1 MKKAWLTLLLSLAAM
16 PVGADSEPTFNARV
30 YWASSGFAV
39 GVDDCTG
46 ADRFIIAAGTK
57 GTTLGDMSALTN
69 ISCSAARVT
78 RNSPDTDDWYGG
90 VLFGFLDDEC
100 ADFIVIG
107 SRRHGHTHSRRSVGN
122 SDDTNKLVGVR
133 RGSCAEDD
141 EDDGGG
147 PDENLGGGG
156 SDGGT
161 GGGTGGGG
169 SGSDEP
175 ERVTCGA
182 RVTPYWQG
190 PGGFVARPSNGL
202 SADVTISCGTSRW
215 TDTLYA
221 RDDGL
226 IVQLLTDKR
235 CEDTQGRVA
244 FDGIEEGAWYW
255 ITDSRNAAASPLVC
269 ENQLGGSVDAAVP
282 EGVEPM
288 STDGGT
294 FLRHVSGLIGIVP
307 HIAGGDGF
315 HTGYWRGKG
324 GIVGRPLN
332 GQSAR
337 VKVTC
342 GRTYQTLTYGAGDD
356 GLIVELIDRSY
367 CTDPAGNPV
376 SGSLE
381 VSGLA
386 DGGWYWV
393 NGDHSVAV
401 APLLPPS
408 ILVGSKP
415 LNPGGLT
422 ADDGELGTLFD
433 QTSVQLIAIVPRIG
447 HDE

>member
-30 YWASSGFAV
+30 YWASSGFVV

-69 ISCSAARVT
+69 IGCSAALVT
-78 RNSPDTDDWYGG
+78 RDSPDTDDWYGG

-100 ADFIVIG
+100 AEFVVIG

-122 SDDTNKLVGVR
+122 SDDTNKLVGDR
-133 RGSCAEDD
+133 RGSCADRDDDEDDDRD

-147 PDENLGGGG
+147 GD
-156 SDGGT
+156 T
-161 GGGTGGGG
+161 GGDPGG
-169 SGSDEP
+169 DEP
-175 ERVTCGA
+175 ERSTCGA

-226 IVQLLTDKR
+226 IVQLLKDKR

-255 ITDSRNAAASPLVC
+255 ITGGQNVAASPLVC
-269 ENQLGGSVDAAVP
+269 ENQLGGGVGAAVP
-282 EGVEPM
+282 GGVEPTT
-288 STDGGT
+288 TDSGT

-307 HIAGGDGF
+307 HVAGGDGL
-315 HTGYWRGKG
+315 HTGYWRGNG

-337 VKVTC
+337 VKVKC
-342 GRTYQTLTYGAGDD
+342 GRTYQTITYQAGDD

-367 CTDPAGNPV
+367 CTDSAGNPV

-393 NGDHSVAV
+393 DGDRSAAA

-415 LNPGGLT
+415 LDPGGVT
-422 ADDGELGTLFD
+422 ADDGEFGTLFD
-433 QTSVQLIAIVPRIG
+433 QTSAQLIAIVPRIG